1 MKEVRIKYALPKMI
15 KYGVISLLFV
25 IACVYILT
33 TVIEHYHD
41 TGYQSTRML
50 RYKNF
55 SLVISIIG
63 ILLFGSGF
71 IGLFY
76 CVLKRKADY
85 LFLNQDGIYI
95 YSLTGTVF
103 IDWGEIK
110 GIGRHSIYRLE
121 FIGINVR
128 NVKKFKLRLPPL
140 KRLLLKMNKNSG
152 NYAIDI
158 SLNMIKMSPEQV
170 FAIMNKYLDEWRK
183 NNE

>member
-15 KYGVISLLFV
+15 KYGVISLLFA
-25 IACVYILT
+25 IGCIYILT
-33 TVIEHYHD
+33 TVIEHYND
-41 TGYQSTRML
+41 VGYQSTKML

-76 CVLKRKADY
+76 CALKRKADY

-95 YSLTGTVF
+95 YSLTGAIF
-103 IDWGEIK
+103 IDWSEIK
-110 GIGRHSIYRLE
+110 SIGRQSIYRLE

-128 NVKKFKLRLPPL
+128 NIKKFKSRLPPL
-140 KRLLLKMNKNSG
+140 KRILFKKNKSSG
-152 NYAIDI
+152 NYVIDI

-170 FAIMNKYLDEWRK
+170 LTVMNKYLEEWRK